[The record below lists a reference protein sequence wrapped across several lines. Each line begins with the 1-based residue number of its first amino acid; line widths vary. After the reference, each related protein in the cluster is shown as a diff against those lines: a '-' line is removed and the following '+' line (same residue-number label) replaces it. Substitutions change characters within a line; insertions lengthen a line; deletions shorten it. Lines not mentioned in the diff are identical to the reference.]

1 MEQVRRRN
9 LIFRYSKISSLTILG
24 YWVKVETRVFD
35 LFDLFFEDR
44 IVDRKLINILSINFP
59 KLPNREKENLEY
71 PILQR
76 MLHFRRKKKKKRKK
90 EKNRCNSIYLPFTM
104 VLVKMLS
111 PKLSCTAK
119 LSPCMYCRD
128 AHPGTE
134 WKDIPWNDCS
144 RSSLLDGHTGRISV
158 TWHLFIVSFRRLL
171 CFLVAAFYYVQLN
184 HTMLPTW
191 SL

>member
-1 MEQVRRRN
+1 M
-9 LIFRYSKISSLTILG
+9 
-24 YWVKVETRVFD
+24 FD
-35 LFDLFFEDR
+35 LFDLFFEE
-44 IVDRKLINILSINFP
+44 LLTYFSIESIFRTWW
-59 KLPNREKENLEY
+59 KLPKREKKIWNIQFCNERY
-71 PILQR
+71 I
-76 MLHFRRKKKKKRKK
+76 FSDIKKKKEKKK
-90 EKNRCNSIYLPFTM
+90 ERNRRDGIYLPFTM

-134 WKDIPWNDCS
+134 WKDNSVKRLFPFESFTDTQ
-144 RSSLLDGHTGRISV
+144 GISV
-158 TWHLFIVSFRRLL
+158 TWHPFIVSFRRLL

-184 HTMLPTW
+184 YTMLTW